1 MNVMIIDTN
10 KINVDTADA
19 IYQRAIE
26 ISGTSDWLA
35 LPRGIE
41 VMEDVPIEWLKHIRD
56 IIDEKIS
63 SVNE

>member
-1 MNVMIIDTN
+1 MNIMVIDLN
-10 KINVDTADA
+10 EIDVDIANVV
-19 IYQRAIE
+19 YERAIE

-56 IIDEKIS
+56 IIDEKI
-63 SVNE
+63 NEASE

>member
-1 MNVMIIDTN
+1 MVIDLN
-10 KINVDTADA
+10 KINIDVADV
-19 IYQRAIE
+19 IYEKAIE

-56 IIDEKIS
+56 IIDEKI
-63 SVNE
+63 NNAGDE

>member
-1 MNVMIIDTN
+1 MNVMIIDTK
-10 KINVDTADA
+10 KIDLDIADD
-19 IYQRAIE
+19 IYCKAIE

-56 IIDEKIS
+56 IADEKIN
-63 SVNE
+63 SVKE